1 MEKVAVLDSG
11 GQYCHLIA
19 RKVRELGVYAEIL
32 PLSVKPTD
40 LKQYRGV
47 IISGGPAS
55 VFAPESPQPHTN
67 LFQIRRPLLGICYG
81 HQLMAHYLDGEVKPG
96 ATHEFGRADLRVR
109 RDDPLFD
116 GQVRRQRVWMSHGD
130 QVTKLPSGFQV
141 LGDTR
146 QCRVAAMGD
155 LNRKY
160 FGLQFHPEVV
170 HTVHGAEILHN
181 FLADVCRCRM
191 NWHPQDRVTQIQR
204 DIQRV
209 VKGRRVLFFL
219 SGGVDSTV
227 AYALTVGALGP
238 ELVHGIYV
246 DTGFMRA
253 GETQQIRRAFDRMG
267 FRSLEVVSARGFF
280 FSALRK
286 VVDPEQKRRLIGKL
300 FVDVQ
305 DRVLER
311 QEFKN
316 HNWVLGQGTIYPDTI
331 ESGGS
336 ANSSVIKTHHNRV
349 KRIREL
355 IKQGRVLEPLSE
367 FYKDEVRLL
376 GRVLGLPKELIGRHP
391 FPGPGL
397 AIRCLCSAR
406 TAKLQKDPAIN
417 ELVKQS
423 NYRAVLLPLR
433 SVGVQGDS
441 RSYAKVTV
449 LYDGQPEYR
458 HSLPLATQIT
468 NQCRHTNR
476 VVMLLTP
483 RRFRPSEWKIQRAY
497 LTQKRVGLLQEAD
510 NIVTDF
516 LRDSGLYNSV
526 WQCPVILLPF
536 SRKGGEAIVLRPIT
550 SVDGMTAQVAQLGGA
565 KLHALARTLTTL
577 PEVEAVLL
585 DISHKPP
592 STIEWE

>member
-32 PLSVKPTD
+32 PLAVKPTD
-40 LKQYRGV
+40 LLAYRGV

-55 VFAPESPQPHTN
+55 VFAPESPQPDTN
-67 LFQIRRPLLGICYG
+67 LFEIKRPLLGICYG
-81 HQLMAHYLDGEVKPG
+81 HQLMAHYLDGEVEPG
-96 ATHEFGRADLRVR
+96 TTHEFGRADLRVR

-130 QVTKLPSGFQV
+130 QVTTLPSGFQV

-146 QCRVAAMGD
+146 QCKVAAMGD
-155 LNRKY
+155 LTRKY
-160 FGLQFHPEVV
+160 FGLQFHPEVI

-181 FLADVCRCRM
+181 FLAEVCRCRM
-191 NWHPQDRVTQIQR
+191 IWHPQDRVTQIQR
-204 DIQRV
+204 DIQGV

-227 AYALTVGALGP
+227 AYALTVGALRP
-238 ELVHGIYV
+238 EHVHGIYV

-253 GETQQIRRAFDRMG
+253 GETRQIRRAFDRVG
-267 FRSLEVVSARGFF
+267 FSSFEVVSARGFF

-286 VVDPEQKRRLIGKL
+286 IVDPEQKRRLIGKL

-305 DRVLER
+305 DRVLGR
-311 QEFKN
+311 QEFKD
-316 HNWVLGQGTIYPDTI
+316 HDWVLGQGTIYPDTI

-349 KRIREL
+349 KRIDEL
-355 IKQGRVLEPLSE
+355 IKEGRVLEPLSE

-376 GRVLGLPKELIGRHP
+376 GRVLGLPPELIGRHP

-397 AIRCLCSAR
+397 AIRCLCSLRA
-406 TAKLQKDPAIN
+406 AKLQKDPEIN
-417 ELVKQS
+417 ELAKQS

-441 RSYAKVTV
+441 RSYTKVTV
-449 LYDGQPEYR
+449 LYHGEPEYR
-458 HSLPLATQIT
+458 HSLPLATKIT
-468 NQCRHTNR
+468 NQYRHTNR
-476 VVMLLTP
+476 VVMVLTP

-510 NIVTDF
+510 SIVTDF
-516 LRDSGLYNSV
+516 LKDNDLYNSV
-526 WQCPVILLPF
+526 WQCPVVLLPL
-536 SRKGGEAIVLRPIT
+536 SRRGGETIALRPIT
-550 SVDGMTAQVAQLGGA
+550 SVDGMTAEVAQLPGA
-565 KLHALARTLTTL
+565 KLHALGRKLIAL

>member
-19 RKVRELGVYAEIL
+19 RKVRELGVYAEIV

-40 LKQYRGV
+40 LQQYRGV

-55 VFAPESPQPHTN
+55 VFAPESPQPDTN

-81 HQLMAHYLDGEVKPG
+81 HQLMAHYLDGEVQPG

-146 QCRVAAMGD
+146 QCKVAAMGD

-170 HTVHGAEILHN
+170 HTVHGAEILRN
-181 FLADVCRCRM
+181 FLADVCRCGM
-191 NWHPQDRVTQIQR
+191 NWHPQDRVNQIQR

-227 AYALTVGALGP
+227 AYALTVGALRP

-253 GETQQIRRAFDRMG
+253 GETRQIRRAFDRMG
-267 FRSLEVVSARGFF
+267 FRSLEVVSARGLF

-286 VVDPEQKRRLIGKL
+286 IVDPEQKRRLIGKL

-349 KRIREL
+349 KRIGEL

-376 GRVLGLPKELIGRHP
+376 GRVLGLPQELIGRHP

-397 AIRCLCSAR
+397 AIRCLCSGR
-406 TAKLQKDPAIN
+406 TGSLQKDSAIN
-417 ELVKQS
+417 ELAREAG
-423 NYRAVLLPLR
+423 YRAVLLPLR

-441 RSYAKVTV
+441 RSYAQVTV
-449 LYDGQPEYR
+449 LYHGEPEYR
-458 HSLPLATQIT
+458 HGLPLATEIT
-468 NQCRHTNR
+468 NQYRHTNR
-476 VVMLLTP
+476 VVMLWTP

-497 LTQKRVGLLQEAD
+497 LTQKRVALLQEAD
-510 NIVTDF
+510 SIVTDF
-516 LRDSGLYNSV
+516 LRDNDLYNSV
-526 WQCPVILLPF
+526 WQCPVVLLPF
-536 SRKGGEAIVLRPIT
+536 SRRGGETIVLRPIT
-550 SVDGMTAQVAQLGGA
+550 SVDGMTAEVAQLPGA
-565 KLHALARTLTTL
+565 KLHALARELIAL

-585 DISHKPP
+585 DVSHKPP

>member
-40 LKQYRGV
+40 LQQYRGV

-55 VFAPESPQPHTN
+55 VFAPESPQPDTN

-96 ATHEFGRADLRVR
+96 TTYEFGRADLRVR

-146 QCRVAAMGD
+146 QCKVAAMGD

-170 HTVHGAEILHN
+170 HTVHGAEILRN
-181 FLADVCRCRM
+181 FLADVCRCGM
-191 NWHPQDRVTQIQR
+191 NWHPQDRVNQIQR

-227 AYALTVGALGP
+227 AYALTVGALRP

-253 GETQQIRRAFDRMG
+253 GETRQIRRAFDRMG

-311 QEFKN
+311 REFKN

-349 KRIREL
+349 KRIGEL

-376 GRVLGLPKELIGRHP
+376 GRVLGLPQELIGRHP

-397 AIRCLCSAR
+397 AIRCLCSGR
-406 TAKLQKDPAIN
+406 TGSLQKDSAIN
-417 ELVKQS
+417 ELAREAG
-423 NYRAVLLPLR
+423 YRAVLLPLR

-441 RSYAKVTV
+441 RSYAQVTV
-449 LYDGQPEYR
+449 LYHGEPEYR
-458 HSLPLATQIT
+458 HSLPLATEIT
-468 NQCRHTNR
+468 NQYRHTNR
-476 VVMLLTP
+476 VVMLWTP

-510 NIVTDF
+510 SIVTDF
-516 LRDSGLYNSV
+516 LRDNDLYNSV
-526 WQCPVILLPF
+526 WQCPVVLLPF
-536 SRKGGEAIVLRPIT
+536 SRRGGETIALRPIT
-550 SVDGMTAQVAQLGGA
+550 SVDGMTAEVAQLPGA
-565 KLHALARTLTTL
+565 KLHALARKLITL

>member
-1 MEKVAVLDSG
+1 
-11 GQYCHLIA
+11 
-19 RKVRELGVYAEIL
+19 
-32 PLSVKPTD
+32 
-40 LKQYRGV
+40 
-47 IISGGPAS
+47 
-55 VFAPESPQPHTN
+55 
-67 LFQIRRPLLGICYG
+67 
-81 HQLMAHYLDGEVKPG
+81 
-96 ATHEFGRADLRVR
+96 
-109 RDDPLFD
+109 
-116 GQVRRQRVWMSHGD
+116 MSHGD

-146 QCRVAAMGD
+146 QCKVAAMGD

-181 FLADVCRCRM
+181 FLAEVCRCGM

-227 AYALTVGALGP
+227 AYALTVGALRP

-253 GETQQIRRAFDRMG
+253 GETRQIRTAFERVG
-267 FRSLEVVSARGFF
+267 FRSLEVISARGYF

-316 HNWVLGQGTIYPDTI
+316 HDWVLGQGTIYPDTI

-349 KRIREL
+349 KRIGEL

-376 GRVLGLPKELIGRHP
+376 GRVLGLPQELIGRHP

-397 AIRCLCSAR
+397 AIRCLCSGR
-406 TAKLQKDPAIN
+406 TGSLQKDSAIN
-417 ELVKQS
+417 ELAREAG
-423 NYRAVLLPLR
+423 YRAVLLPLR

-441 RSYAKVTV
+441 RSYAKVTL
-449 LYDGQPEYR
+449 LYHGEPEYR
-458 HSLPLATQIT
+458 HGLPLATKIT
-468 NQCRHTNR
+468 NQYRHTNR
-476 VVMLLTP
+476 VVMVLTP

-510 NIVTDF
+510 SIVTDF
-516 LRDSGLYNSV
+516 LRDNDLYKAV
-526 WQCPVILLPF
+526 WQCPVVLLPF
-536 SRKGGEAIVLRPIT
+536 SRRGGETIALRPIT
-550 SVDGMTAQVAQLGGA
+550 SVDGMTAEVAQLPGA
-565 KLHALARTLTTL
+565 KLHALARKLIAL

-585 DISHKPP
+585 DMSHKPP